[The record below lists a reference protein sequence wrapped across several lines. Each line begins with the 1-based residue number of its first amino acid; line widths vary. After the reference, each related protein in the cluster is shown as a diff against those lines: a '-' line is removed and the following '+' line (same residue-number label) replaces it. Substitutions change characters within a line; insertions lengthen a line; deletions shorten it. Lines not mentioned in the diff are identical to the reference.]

1 MSDERDG
8 PRGPKRPLGD
18 GTAPIPGMGPGKAK
32 RVRDPAGPPMEPPM
46 RCVACGALF
55 ASDAALQQHTRE
67 GHEPNVP

>member
-1 MSDERDG
+1 
-8 PRGPKRPLGD
+8 
-18 GTAPIPGMGPGKAK
+18 
-32 RVRDPAGPPMEPPM
+32 M